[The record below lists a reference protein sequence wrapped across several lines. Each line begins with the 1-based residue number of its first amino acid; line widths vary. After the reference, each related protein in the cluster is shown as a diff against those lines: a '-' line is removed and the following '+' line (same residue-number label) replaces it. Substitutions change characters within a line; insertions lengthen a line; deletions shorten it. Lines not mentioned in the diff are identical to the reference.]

1 MRNTLN
7 KAIFCTIVFSV
18 SFAVLSCAPSYNTV
32 KRMQKIEEGVHN
44 PTTKEE
50 LQEAIKKFDAR
61 ALDLATT
68 EAQVGIWYKILGTRY
83 LDQQLYGKAFECF
96 QKALTYYPDNANLY
110 YYVALCAGYLANS
123 TMDFEA
129 NGPASSSIEKRENYL
144 RLAETA
150 YIRALGI
157 NPKYYRA
164 MFGLGVLY
172 VFVLDESEKAIP
184 HLEKFLSVQ
193 VKDTNAMF
201 VLARAYYMNYDFDK
215 AVALY
220 DRIIELKPNAEKVKE
235 AEANKKTVLDAKI
248 SQGK

>member
-1 MRNTLN
+1 MKITLE
-7 KAIFCTIVFSV
+7 KIIFCAVCSV
-18 SFAVLSCAPSYNTV
+18 AAFMTFSCAPSYNTI

-50 LQEAIKKFDAR
+50 LQEAIRKFDTR
-61 ALDLATT
+61 AMDLATT

-110 YYVALCAGYLANS
+110 YYVAVCAGYLANS
-123 TMDFEA
+123 TLDFDAKGNES
-129 NGPASSSIEKRENYL
+129 PSIEKRQNYL
-144 RLAETA
+144 RLAEQA
-150 YIRALGI
+150 YIRALNI

-164 MFGLGVLY
+164 MYGLGVLY

-184 HLEKFLSVQ
+184 HLERFLSVQ

-201 VLARAYYMNYDFDK
+201 VLARAYYTTYEFDK
-215 AVALY
+215 ALELY
-220 DRIIELKPNAEKVKE
+220 DRIIELKPNPEKVKE
-235 AEANKKTVLDAKI
+235 AEANKKTVMDQKY
-248 SQGK
+248 SQK

>member
-1 MRNTLN
+1 MKKYVGVFFL
-7 KAIFCTIVFSV
+7 CLIVGVLSFS
-18 SFAVLSCAPSYNTV
+18 SFSCAPSYNTV

-50 LQEAIKKFDAR
+50 LMEAIKKFDAR

-68 EAQVGIWYKILGTRY
+68 EGQVGIWYKILGTRY

-110 YYVALCAGYLANS
+110 YYVAICAGYLANAS
-123 TMDFEA
+123 LDFEA
-129 NGPASSSIEKRENYL
+129 KGASSESFEKRENYL
-144 RLAETA
+144 RLAEQA
-150 YIRALGI
+150 YLRALGI

-164 MFGLGVLY
+164 MYGIGVLY
-172 VFVLDESEKAIP
+172 VFVLEESEKAIP

-201 VLARAYYMNYDFDK
+201 VLARAYYMNYEFDK

-220 DRIIELKPNAEKVKE
+220 DKIIELKPNPEKVKE
-235 AEANKKTVLDAKI
+235 AEANKKTVLDAKF
-248 SQGK
+248 SQQ

>member
-1 MRNTLN
+1 MKKMVARAFLCI
-7 KAIFCTIVFSV
+7 AVFSV
-18 SFAVLSCAPSYNTV
+18 SYSLISCTPSYNTV

-96 QKALTYYPDNANLY
+96 QKALSYYPDNANLY

-129 NGPASSSIEKRENYL
+129 NGPSSSSLEKRQNYL

-164 MFGLGVLY
+164 MYGLGVLY
-172 VFVLDESEKAIP
+172 VFVLQEEDKAIP
-184 HLEKFLSVQ
+184 HLERFLSVQ
-193 VKDTNAMF
+193 TKDTNAMF
-201 VLARAYYMNYDFDK
+201 VLARAYYMTYDFDK

-220 DRIIELKPNAEKVKE
+220 DKIIELKPNAEKVSE
-235 AEANKKTVLDAKI
+235 AEANKKTALDAKF
-248 SQGK
+248 SQK